1 MKNCTQRTRCS
12 KLITV
17 SSMRKRAHFCIC
29 YASCG
34 ASHGGFIFMLLVLLL
49 CGWLL
54 AIASTQNTFVGR
66 LMPSTHTLPIADFA
80 TEWFFFSTR
89 SSHSTYIFGSATSD
103 HNDNATKWQSTAAAT
118 TKTRGGK
125 LICYVLFPGWLA
137 VASRT

>member
-89 SSHSTYIFGSATSD
+89 SSHSTYSAVQLQIITTMPPNGNPPPPPPPKPGVGS
-103 HNDNATKWQSTAAAT
+103 
-118 TKTRGGK
+118 
-125 LICYVLFPGWLA
+125 
-137 VASRT
+137 